1 MTEKTTLDEVIE
13 RYINNMRRT
22 NRKENTLKSY
32 ITDYRIFKKYMM
44 EEQGLEYIQDIDED
58 ILLDYRDYL
67 YEEKNYKKA
76 TVNRKLN
83 ALKSLFA
90 YLENL
95 KIIDINY
102 MKVIPTARP
111 FNDMQK
117 KEVLTPEEVEMIIT
131 MPAKSKDKGW
141 KRASATLYMLAFLGL
156 RRGELLDL
164 KIKDLDI
171 NNKTLYVRRS
181 KTNVHDILPLNERIF
196 ISLMNYLKERDSL
209 NPDDYLIIGDMGDR
223 LSETAFYKIVKQYAT
238 ASEID
243 KDITS
248 YTFRHTFITNLVEEN
263 LSHADIMKWTGHK
276 DIRVLDV
283 YTQGTP
289 TIKKRVMNTS
299 YKTYNKSKI
308 DKLKDDLNKK

>member
-1 MTEKTTLDEVIE
+1 MTEKSTLDEVIE
-13 RYINNMRRT
+13 RYVNNMRRT

-32 ITDYRIFKKYMM
+32 ITDYKIFKKYMM
-44 EEQGLEYIQDIDED
+44 EEQELEYIQDVDED

-111 FNDMQK
+111 FDDMQK
-117 KEVLTPEEVEMIIT
+117 KEVLTPEELETLIT
-131 MPAKSKDKGW
+131 MPNKLKDKDW
-141 KRASATLYMLAFLGL
+141 KRSSAILYMLAFLGL

-164 KIKDLDI
+164 KMKDFDMNSKTIYIK
-171 NNKTLYVRRS
+171 RS
-181 KTNVHDILPLNERIF
+181 KTNVNDILPINSRVF
-196 ISLMNYLKERDSL
+196 ISLMKYLKTRDSL
-209 NPDDYLIIGDMGDR
+209 DPEDYLIQGDKGSR
-223 LSETAFYKIVKQYAT
+223 LSDYVFNKIVKKY
-238 ASEID
+238 SIKSGID

-248 YTFRHTFITNLVEEN
+248 YTFRHTFVTNLVEEG
-263 LSHADIMKWTGHK
+263 LSQADIMKWTGHK

-289 TIKKRVMNTS
+289 TIKNRVMNNS
-299 YKTYNKSKI
+299 FKTYNKSRI
-308 DKLKDDLNKK
+308 DKLKDDLAKN

>member
-1 MTEKTTLDEVIE
+1 MTEKSTLDEVIE
-13 RYINNMRRT
+13 RYVNNMRRT

-32 ITDYRIFKKYMM
+32 ITDYKIFKKYMM
-44 EEQGLEYIQDIDED
+44 EEQELEYIQDVDED

-111 FNDMQK
+111 FDDMQK
-117 KEVLTPEEVEMIIT
+117 KEVLTPEELETLIT
-131 MPAKSKDKGW
+131 MPNKLKDKDW
-141 KRASATLYMLAFLGL
+141 KRSSAILYMLAFLGL

-164 KIKDLDI
+164 KIKDFDM
-171 NNKTLYVRRS
+171 NSKTIYIKRS
-181 KTNVHDILPLNERIF
+181 KTNVNDILPINSRIF
-196 ISLMNYLKERDSL
+196 ISLMKYLKTRDSL
-209 NPDDYLIIGDMGDR
+209 DPEDYLIQGDKGNR
-223 LSETAFYKIVKQYAT
+223 LSDYVFNKIVKKY
-238 ASEID
+238 SIKSGID

-248 YTFRHTFITNLVEEN
+248 YTFRHTFVTNLVEEG
-263 LSHADIMKWTGHK
+263 LSQADIMKWTGHK

-289 TIKKRVMNTS
+289 TIKNRVMNNS
-299 YKTYNKSKI
+299 FKTYNKSRI
-308 DKLKDDLNKK
+308 DKLKDDLAKN